1 MPDDEVTGHA
11 DRAWAEWAGAG
22 AGSEKLGDADAAF
35 QRVCVVG
42 LGYVG
47 LPTAAILAAR
57 GVDVVGVDLDPD
69 RLRIANSGAAPFAEP
84 RLATLLGEA
93 VAGGRLMA
101 QETVVAAE
109 AFVIAVPT
117 PFKADRAPDLNHLR
131 EAVTSVAEVLVSGN
145 LVVLE
150 STSPVGATHAVCE
163 WLARARPDLSFP
175 HEAGE
180 ASDIRVAY
188 SPERVLPGDILNE
201 LVNNDRVI
209 GGVTPACAR
218 AAISLYGHFVRGRC
232 SITTARTAEL
242 VKLAENAYRDVNI
255 AFANEISL
263 VCEALG
269 VDPWE
274 LIELANRHP
283 RVDILR
289 PGPGVGGHCVA
300 VDPWFLVHSAPG
312 STALIQAARQVN
324 DARPLQVIDRV
335 LAACDG
341 LDHPKVACL
350 GLAYKADVGDLRESP
365 AVTIVRRLSEMV
377 PNRVVVVEPNI
388 DTLPEALN
396 TARVDLVDL
405 GEALSVADV
414 VVALTDHREFLEIER
429 RCLRD
434 KRLVDTRG
442 VWNVRS
448 Q

>member
-1 MPDDEVTGHA
+1 MPDDGETENA
-11 DRAWAEWAGAG
+11 DRGWAEAR
-22 AGSEKLGDADAAF
+22 AGSEDLGDAEAPF
-35 QRVCVVG
+35 RRVCVVG

-47 LPTAAILAAR
+47 LPTAAVLATR

-69 RLRIANSGAAPFAEP
+69 RVRSVNSGATPIAEP

-93 VAGGRLMA
+93 VAGGRLRA
-101 QETVVAAE
+101 REAVVAAE

-117 PFKADRAPDLNHLR
+117 PFKADRVPDLSHLR
-131 EAVTSVAEVLVSGN
+131 DAVTSVAEALVSGN

-150 STSPVGATHAVCE
+150 STSPVGTTHTVCE
-163 WLARARPDLSFP
+163 WLAHARPDLSFP

-188 SPERVLPGDILNE
+188 SPERVLPGDILDE
-201 LVNNDRVI
+201 LVNNDRIV
-209 GGVTPACAR
+209 GGVTPACAQ
-218 AAISLYGHFVRGRC
+218 AAVSLYRRFVRGTC
-232 SITTARTAEL
+232 SITTAKTAEL
-242 VKLAENAYRDVNI
+242 VKLTENAYRDVNI

-263 VCEALG
+263 VCDTLG
-269 VDPWE
+269 LDPWE

-283 RVDILR
+283 RVDVLR

-312 STALIQAARQVN
+312 PTPLVRAARQVN
-324 DARPLQVIDRV
+324 DARPLWVIDRV

-365 AVTIVRRLSEMV
+365 AVTIVRRLSERV
-377 PNRVVVVEPNI
+377 PGRVAVVEPNI
-388 DTLPEALN
+388 ETLPEELD
-396 TARVDLVDL
+396 TGRIELVDL
-405 GEALSVADV
+405 GDALSAADV
-414 VVALTDHREFLEIER
+414 VVVLTDHREFREIER
-429 RCLRD
+429 QRLHG

-442 VWNVRS
+442 VWRVRRGQS
-448 Q
+448 